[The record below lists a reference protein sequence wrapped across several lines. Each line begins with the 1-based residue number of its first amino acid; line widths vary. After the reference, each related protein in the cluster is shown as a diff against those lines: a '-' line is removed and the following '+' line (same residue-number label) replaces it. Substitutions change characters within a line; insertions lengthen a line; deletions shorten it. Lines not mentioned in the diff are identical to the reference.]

1 MVMTEKVNITETINI
16 VGGGSDYKNATCV
29 VMWAGGVRTKTVM
42 IETISK

>member
-1 MVMTEKVNITETINI
+1 MRIREKVNITETINI

-29 VMWAGGVRTKTVM
+29 VVWGGGFRTKTVM